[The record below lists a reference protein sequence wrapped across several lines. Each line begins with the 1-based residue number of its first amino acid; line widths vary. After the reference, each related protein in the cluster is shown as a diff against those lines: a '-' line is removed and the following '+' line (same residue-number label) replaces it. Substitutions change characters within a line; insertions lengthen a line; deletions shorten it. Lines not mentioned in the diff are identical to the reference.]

1 MLYSRQICRYSSRY
15 TLFTTYVVIHPN
27 IRSIYDKYV
36 IIPLDIHVRF
46 IHDKYVVILLDI
58 CSNNDKYVDISL
70 KYTLYSRQICRY
82 SSKIYSIHDKY
93 VVIPLDIRSIHDKYV
108 VIPLDIHSIHDKY
121 VVIPLKYTL
130 FTTNMSLFL

>member
-1 MLYSRQICRYSSRY
+1 MS
-15 TLFTTYVVIHPN
+15 IH
-27 IRSIYDKYV
+27 
-36 IIPLDIHVRF
+36 
-46 IHDKYVVILLDI
+46 
-58 CSNNDKYVDISL
+58 
-70 KYTLYSRQICRY
+70 YSRQICRY

>member
-15 TLFTTYVVIHPN
+15 TLFKTYVIIPPN

-36 IIPLDIHVRF
+36 IIPPDM
-46 IHDKYVVILLDI
+46 
-58 CSNNDKYVDISL
+58 
-70 KYTLYSRQICRY
+70 
-82 SSKIYSIHDKY
+82 
-93 VVIPLDIRSIHDKYV
+93 RSIQDKYV
-108 VIPLDIHSIHDKY
+108 VIPLDIHSIRNKY